1 MRRFWFEFGPGTLA
15 QLEAGGLSRDGAL
28 SQDGPGSRPP
38 PTGAG
43 VGVTGRDERECVEI
57 MRAKIFAGRA
67 IPAVNRVVVDVD
79 VSTLGDYVLANM
91 EPPIWRGIWFPVG
104 YADPPTTS

>member
-15 QLEAGGLSRDGAL
+15 QLEARGL
-28 SQDGPGSRPP
+28 SQDDPGTMPP
-38 PTGAG
+38 ARGAG
-43 VGVTGRDERECVEI
+43 VGVTGRDERECREI
-57 MRAKIFAGRA
+57 LRAKIFAGRA
-67 IPAVNRVVVDVD
+67 VPAVNRVVSDVD

-104 YADPPTTS
+104 YADPPTTDSLTT